1 MSRMGRNLST
11 EVAGKAAKSLGQF
24 YVPSNGSITAKI
36 SGDILHTTL
45 TSGMEKKE
53 LFMRIQNID
62 NIEVAESPIYALMGL
77 GISIV
82 LSGLGA
88 LAKNT
93 TMGLFLL
100 TLGIGLIVWSIV
112 KKRRLMVVHSL
123 RGVVPMYMNTSPE
136 AYQQFAKK
144 LMGMA
149 RQLNA
154 PAQPQMQQRQNR
166 QGKGGQRR
174 AQSAG

>member
-1 MSRMGRNLST
+1 
-11 EVAGKAAKSLGQF
+11 
-24 YVPSNGSITAKI
+24 
-36 SGDILHTTL
+36 
-45 TSGMEKKE
+45 
-53 LFMRIQNID
+53 
-62 NIEVAESPIYALMGL
+62 MGL

-112 KKRRLMVVHSL
+112 KKGRLMVVHSL
-123 RGVVPMYMNTSPE
+123 RGVVPMYMKTLQE
-136 AYQQFAKK
+136 VYQQFAKK